1 MTKTEEV
8 TLTSVSCNTTSVL
21 HRCSSPELWMPSR
34 NRLKEFVMILIKDT
48 FVKQWSESQ
57 EIGMSVQNQRVH
69 GMGQVGLPEQER
81 AVAVICRGL
90 AARGRS
96 LRSDRPPER

>member
-8 TLTSVSCNTTSVL
+8 TLTSVSCNTTAAL
-21 HRCSSPELWMPSR
+21 PCCSSPELWIPSR

-57 EIGMSVQNQRVH
+57 EIGMR
-69 GMGQVGLPEQER
+69 R
-81 AVAVICRGL
+81 AVPKGPRHGP
-90 AARGRS
+90 GRPAGAGVS
-96 LRSDRPPER
+96 SYCDL